1 MNPNDFV
8 DLCTFYLLTPS
19 GHSLSSHR
27 FFFLFC
33 FLQLQR
39 ELFSLFIKLPVLSL
53 FSFMYIELMLA
64 NDIDGRDRHSRV
76 PEALRDDSN
85 VVIVTLLLGYPEG
98 GVPGSGP
105 LFPFDF

>member
-1 MNPNDFV
+1 
-8 DLCTFYLLTPS
+8 
-19 GHSLSSHR
+19 
-27 FFFLFC
+27 
-33 FLQLQR
+33 
-39 ELFSLFIKLPVLSL
+39 
-53 FSFMYIELMLA
+53 MYIELMLA

-85 VVIVTLLLGYPEG
+85 VVIVTLLLGHPEG